1 MATLR
6 DKHWPIVVPLR
17 EHPLMNYHG
26 VRSWPP
32 SWVSTRSL
40 PPEKLN
46 AEIGTLENVKF
57 YELTPNRCFLIIEFQ
72 TMRYMGSL
80 LFEDP
85 VLCRQIH
92 DFFQKHLGQ
101 SIKEIGDLD
110 VSFTL

>member
-6 DKHWPIVVPLR
+6 DKPRPIVAPLR

-40 PPEKLN
+40 EKLN
-46 AEIGTLENVKF
+46 GEIGTLESVTL
-57 YELTPNRCFLIIEFQ
+57 YELTPNWCFLIIEFQ

-85 VLCRQIH
+85 VFCRQMH
-92 DFFQKHLGQ
+92 DFLQKHLGQ